1 MHQISGMAVMTL
13 FALSALAAANVGVKT
28 NNAYV
33 GDMYVDVVR
42 DGRGQCVRTI
52 LWAPELALPG
62 ESRTC
67 QEDKQSPVT
76 SRSLVTSRWLQSS

>member
-1 MHQISGMAVMTL
+1 MAVMTL
-13 FALSALAAANVGVKT
+13 FALSPLAAANVGVKT

-33 GDMYVDVVR
+33 GDMHGDVVH
-42 DGRGQCVRTI
+42 DGHGLCVRTI

-67 QEDKQSPVT
+67 QEDKLSQVT
-76 SRSLVTSRWLQSS
+76 SRSWVTSR